1 MLGAVVLRI
10 FGLKL
15 TVRDCNN
22 FSFLD
27 NVEELVNLIVES
39 GNL

>member
-1 MLGAVVLRI
+1 MIGAVVLRI
-10 FGLKL
+10 FGLEL

-27 NVEELVNLIVES
+27 NVEELVHLIVES